1 MKILVSGNCQAEPV
15 ISLLS
20 AICGDVQPLEPIIT
34 YLPQDAQEQEDVH
47 KARMREADIIFAQAT
62 MPTAIMPTI
71 QVPHVASASI
81 KAHFPEK
88 TIIWPNLFYA
98 GQQPYLCYV
107 THQITKARLL
117 GPMGEYH
124 DLRILRDWYRDRRD
138 ETPFNLPDAGQIAQT
153 SLEELGRREAPCDVK
168 ISDLIDAEKSTRR
181 LFFTFNH
188 PSRWL
193 FIALVERMMAR
204 TNLKGNLS
212 KVPPRE
218 PLAQIVVPSIWHQWP
233 QNAPPAGAH
242 A

>member
-1 MKILVSGNCQAEPV
+1 
-15 ISLLS
+15 
-20 AICGDVQPLEPIIT
+20 
-34 YLPQDAQEQEDVH
+34 
-47 KARMREADIIFAQAT
+47 MREADIIFAQAT
-62 MPTAIMPTI
+62 MPTIR
-71 QVPHVASASI
+71 VPHVVSANI

-107 THQITKARLL
+107 THQITKARLM

-124 DLRILRDWYRDRRD
+124 DLRILRDWYRDRRG

-153 SLEELGRREAPCDVK
+153 SLEELRRREAACDVK

-188 PSRWL
+188 PSQWL
-193 FIALVERMMAR
+193 LIALVEHMMAR
-204 TNLKGNLS
+204 TNLKGKLS
-212 KVPPRE
+212 KLPPRE

-233 QNAPPAGAH
+233 QNAPPCRAH